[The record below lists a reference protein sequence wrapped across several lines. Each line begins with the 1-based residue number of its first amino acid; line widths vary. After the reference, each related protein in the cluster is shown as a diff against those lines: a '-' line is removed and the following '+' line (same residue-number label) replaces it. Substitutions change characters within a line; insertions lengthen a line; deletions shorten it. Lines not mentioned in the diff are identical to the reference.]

1 MEFNPILDEQPLG
14 SSGYKTFHKDSVS
27 RTMTIT
33 IYGGPQTRASMP
45 RWYLEEKSI
54 PYELVE
60 LSLGSGQN
68 MQPDFLAINPF
79 GKLPAMRD
87 DSVLDAN
94 GRPVTLFESGAIL
107 LHLAEHHGGEI
118 TSAHERSM
126 ISQWTHFA
134 NSTLAFAIFVPDQK
148 AKVLPRL
155 LKQLNNKLSENFL
168 VGHAWGAAD
177 CAVTAY
183 LAYIKLFFPNED
195 LSSYPRIN
203 SLIEETNQRP
213 AYRKVMGMS

>member
-1 MEFNPILDEQPLG
+1 VQPLG
-14 SSGYKTFHKDSVS
+14 SFGYKAFHKDSVS

-45 RWYLEEKSI
+45 RWYLEEKAI

-94 GRPVTLFESGAIL
+94 GKPVTLFESGAIL
-107 LHLAEHHGGEI
+107 LHLAEHHGGEA

-155 LKQLNNKLSENFL
+155 LKQLNNKLSERFL

>member
-1 MEFNPILDEQPLG
+1 
-14 SSGYKTFHKDSVS
+14 
-27 RTMTIT
+27 MTIT

-45 RWYLEEKSI
+45 RWYLEEKGI
-54 PYELVE
+54 PYDLVE
-60 LSLGSGQN
+60 VVLASGQN
-68 MQPDFLAINPF
+68 LQADFLSVNPF

-87 DSVLDAN
+87 DSVVDSE
-94 GRPVTLFESGAIL
+94 GRATTLFESGAIL
-107 LHLAEHHGGEI
+107 LHLAEHHGGEA
-118 TSAHERSM
+118 TSAYERSL

-148 AKVLPRL
+148 VKVLPRL
-155 LKQLNNKLSENFL
+155 LKQLNKQLSEGFL
-168 VGHAWGAAD
+168 VNQHWGAAD

-195 LSSYPRIN
+195 LSIYPKIN

-213 AYRKVMGMS
+213 AYRKVMGLG